1 MATLGAADAAPAASR
16 RRAKAAVGGATGAS
30 SRMTC
35 RCGASCAGAM
45 RGRSA
50 CRPPLA
56 RHAAD
61 KVGQDRAGL
70 PGIPCAQTQL

>member
-1 MATLGAADAAPAASR
+1 MPTRGAAEAAPAASR

-50 CRPPLA
+50 CRPPPALA
-56 RHAAD
+56 MRLTD
-61 KVGQDRAGL
+61 KVGK
-70 PGIPCAQTQL
+70 